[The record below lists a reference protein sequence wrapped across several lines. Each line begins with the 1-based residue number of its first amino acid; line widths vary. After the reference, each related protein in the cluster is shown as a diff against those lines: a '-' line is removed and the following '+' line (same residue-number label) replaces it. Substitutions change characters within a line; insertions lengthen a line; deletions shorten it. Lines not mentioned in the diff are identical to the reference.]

1 MQKSVRLLLV
11 DDHKIVL
18 DSLALLF
25 SSMEN
30 IEVVGKLTKPQEVLQ
45 FIENQLVD
53 VLISDL
59 QMPEMSGI
67 DLTLQLRNRF
77 PLLKIILL
85 TMVEDAHNIREA
97 IRAGVNG
104 YVLKTTGREELEKAI
119 SVVMDGKK
127 FYSEDVISELASEEI
142 EELIAKKPEN
152 VSQLTSR
159 EIEVLR
165 LIVEELSSNEIAQKL
180 FISLPTVESHRRNLM
195 TKLKVKSSI
204 GMVKYALRHGL

>member
-1 MQKSVRLLLV
+1 MQKTVRLLLV
-11 DDHKIVL
+11 DDHQIVL

-25 SSMEN
+25 SSMPN
-30 IEVVGKLTKPQEVLQ
+30 IEVVGKLTKAQDVCYFLENEEV
-45 FIENQLVD
+45 E

-59 QMPEMSGI
+59 QMPEISGI
-67 DLTLQLRNRF
+67 DLTLQIRNKF

-104 YVLKTTGREELEKAI
+104 YVLKTTGKDELERSI
-119 SVVMDGKK
+119 NVVMSGKK
-127 FYSEDVISELASEEI
+127 YYSEDVISELATDDNQEVFD
-142 EELIAKKPEN
+142 KKPEN
-152 VSQLTSR
+152 ISHLTSR
-159 EIEVLR
+159 EIEILK
-165 LIVEELSSNEIAQKL
+165 LIVEEFSSNEIATKL

-195 TKLKVKSSI
+195 NKLKVKSSI